1 VFQAREASDQNGWG
15 KLDIYFRQIE
25 KDGSLA
31 PPQRLGHA
39 AGSATY
45 PTLLFERP
53 DHLFVAWTE
62 GTEDGQKVVMARG
75 RLTAHKPSS
84 SQPTTTGGGAQPAT
98 TRRNNDKQ

>member
-1 VFQAREASDQNGWG
+1 VFQAREGSGQNGWS
-15 KLDIYFRQIE
+15 KFDAYFRQIDQ
-25 KDGSLA
+25 DGAIS

-75 RLTAHKPSS
+75 RLTTPRPAG
-84 SQPTTTGGGAQPAT
+84 SQPTVTGGAQGAT
-98 TRRNNDKQ
+98 TRRNNDNQ